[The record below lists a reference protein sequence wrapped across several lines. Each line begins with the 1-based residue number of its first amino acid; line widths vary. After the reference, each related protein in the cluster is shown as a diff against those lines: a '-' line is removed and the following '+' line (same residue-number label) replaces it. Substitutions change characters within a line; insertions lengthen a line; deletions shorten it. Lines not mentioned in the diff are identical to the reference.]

1 MNRDAVT
8 FLGVMMGLALTGAF
22 SYAAF
27 TVINAMA
34 RRINARSALPGLE
47 PDEVEAL
54 RAQTVEVDDLR
65 ARLLEVEE
73 RLDFTER
80 LLADAR
86 EGGRLPPVGH
96 ETPV

>member
-27 TVINAMA
+27 TVINGMA
-34 RRINARSALPGLE
+34 RRINSRSAPPGLE

-54 RAQTVEVDDLR
+54 RGQAMEIDDLR
-65 ARLLEVEE
+65 TRLLEVEE

-80 LLADAR
+80 LLTDAR
-86 EGGRLPPVGH
+86 DGGRLPGVGH